1 LTVAYAQQVE
11 LEDPKVLEG
20 QNGVFEVSWVREV
33 QPLQQFLDG
42 IVTTSAAQ
50 VAVGDGGQLHLA
62 VTKNIR
68 RGDCVLEVP
77 LDACITA
84 ERAQSSQWLADAE
97 ANADEVWEPWCGDA
111 SLLAA
116 CLLKEL
122 RDSPWVEAMPRDL
135 WLPLLDLEGPPDCS
149 ARDLGALR
157 ENARDDFQWLSEN
170 NAADFDQQDFMLALA
185 WVVSRAVE
193 VPDVG
198 LCLAPGLDFID
209 HDDLLDPFEEDLL
222 CELGP
227 RGPGGITLPGR
238 KTVRFLAPEDR
249 RKGEK
254 LVVSYGALPA
264 AAYLERY
271 GFLPRTGA
279 ARRFAATAELRF
291 ELDSGDRFIDD
302 KLNLL
307 YLNGAID
314 GEEAEDGF
322 VEACLGGEPDPEVLR
337 FLRLSLLQGPDG
349 FLLEPI
355 FANEVWNHLGAPISP
370 ENEAAVIKA
379 IVEEAA
385 AARDGILEPVAGRSE
400 YEQLRQAELE
410 ALEATQRWADAE
422 VLSLKAKEYYQQRR
436 LKSLGLDTEWD
447 ENEGNQWSGSRGAAW

>member
-1 LTVAYAQQVE
+1 MWLQAIAPFLLAVSSHALTTTATQR
-11 LEDPKVLEG
+11 P
-20 QNGVFEVSWVREV
+20 V
-33 QPLQQFLDG
+33 QALQKFLDD
-42 IVTTSAAQ
+42 VTLTSAAR
-50 VAVGDGGQLHLA
+50 VATDGDGQLQLA
-62 VTKNIR
+62 LTKNIR
-68 RGDCVLEVP
+68 RGDCVIEVP
-77 LDACITA
+77 LDACVTA
-84 ERAQSSQWLADAE
+84 DRARAMPWLAAAE
-97 ANADEVWEPWCGDA
+97 SNAGEEWDPWCGDA

-116 CLLKEL
+116 CLL
-122 RDSPWVEAMPRDL
+122 RDNLPEEWISSLPQDL
-135 WLPLLDLEGPPDCS
+135 WLPLLDTNEPPSCS

-157 ENARDDFQWLSEN
+157 ENAADDAQWLADHTGETWDDFP
-170 NAADFDQQDFMLALA
+170 LALA
-185 WVVSRAVE
+185 WVVSRSVE

-198 LCLAPGLDFID
+198 LCLAPGLDLVD

-227 RGPGGITLPGR
+227 RGPGGIQLPGK

-249 RKGEK
+249 SKGEK
-254 LVVSYGALPA
+254 LVASYGALPA

-291 ELDSGDRFIDD
+291 ELREDDRFIDD

-314 GEEAEDGF
+314 GEETEDGF

-337 FLRLSLLQGPDG
+337 FLRLSLLEGADA

-355 FANEVWNHLGAPISP
+355 FANEVWDHLGAPISR
-370 ENEAAVIKA
+370 ENEAAVIQA
-379 IVEEAA
+379 VSDEAA
-385 AARDGILEPVAGRSE
+385 AAREGMLEETSGI
-400 YEQLRQAELE
+400 YEQLRSAELD

-422 VLSLKAKEYYQQRR
+422 VLALPAKEYYQERR

-447 ENEGNQWSGSRGAAW
+447 EDEGNQWSGSRGAAW

>member
-1 LTVAYAQQVE
+1 MWLQAISLSLLAVSSHALTTTTQQR
-11 LEDPKVLEG
+11 P
-20 QNGVFEVSWVREV
+20 V
-33 QPLQQFLDG
+33 QALQKFLDG
-42 IVTTSAAQ
+42 VLKESAAR
-50 VAVGDGGQLHLA
+50 VATDGDGQLQLA
-62 VTKNIR
+62 LTKNIR
-68 RGDCVLEVP
+68 RGDCVIEVP
-77 LDACITA
+77 LDACVTA
-84 ERAQSSQWLADAE
+84 DRARSMPWLAAAE
-97 ANADEVWEPWCGDA
+97 ENAGEEWDPWCGDA

-116 CLLKEL
+116 CLL
-122 RDSPWVEAMPRDL
+122 RDNLPGEWVASLPQDL
-135 WLPLLDLEGPPDCS
+135 WLPLLDENEPPSCS

-157 ENARDDFQWLSEN
+157 ENAADDAQWLADHTGETWDDFT
-170 NAADFDQQDFMLALA
+170 LALA
-185 WVVSRAVE
+185 WVISRSVE

-198 LCLAPGLDFID
+198 LCLAPGLDLVD

-227 RGPGGITLPGR
+227 RGPGGIQLPGK

-249 RKGEK
+249 SKGEK
-254 LVVSYGALPA
+254 LVASYGALPA

-291 ELDSGDRFIDD
+291 ELREDDRFIDD
-302 KLNLL
+302 KLGLL

-314 GEEAEDGF
+314 GEEVDDGF

-337 FLRLSLLQGPDG
+337 FLRLSLLEGADA

-355 FANEVWNHLGAPISP
+355 FANEVWDHLGAPISR
-370 ENEAAVIKA
+370 ENEAAVIQA
-379 IVEEAA
+379 VSDEAA
-385 AARDGILEPVAGRSE
+385 AARDGMLVETIGI
-400 YEQLRQAELE
+400 YEQLRSAELD

-422 VLSLKAKEYYQQRR
+422 VLALPAKEYYQERR

-447 ENEGNQWSGSRGAAW
+447 EDEGNQWSGSRGAAW